1 MKKIFIFIFIIATHN
16 IIIANNND
24 TIAIKE
30 HFSKWNYLLSLSNN
44 NPAFMRIAYTTPI
57 TVLGINCI
65 DVNANKACQLEKGN
79 SKTLLKA
86 YVTSYLHLN
95 KNSTVWGDAAYQ
107 VGKKRNIRFNSTSDY
122 DLLYPYVM
130 ADTIGGNM
138 ENEQYTFGGGYAG
151 KYNKWNIGAA
161 IKFRAEHEYRTIDP
175 RPRGI
180 ATDLSVNIGVSYYL
194 NNYCIGTGLGGR
206 VYKQTNDVEF
216 YNPLGVIPVYHLTGL
231 GSNYVRF
238 AGAIRSSY
246 YKGSG
251 FSTNIHIVP
260 QNKNGIYIDAQYSYM
275 PYQNILTELNALP
288 ITRLNVHKTE
298 IETGWKQKTKSQWA
312 VFAGIAMEQRIGIEH
327 IAGSSSSTE
336 YKSLISLSMFHSK
349 WTNTYISGAWSMD
362 SKRQLL
368 LMSRVGLT
376 YEQQRYIDLKREM
389 TIANNYFNIGSQWTK
404 STTDN
409 RWIHILN
416 CELTYSNNYYKKII
430 MPYAIMGKKI
440 TQLVN
445 DTYAAKAS
453 NSLNVHTGYKVFY
466 NPKKFNGKSI
476 FFNLD
481 LRYLITNII
490 KQIVIT
496 TNIGCS
502 F

>member
-1 MKKIFIFIFIIATHN
+1 
-16 IIIANNND
+16 
-24 TIAIKE
+24 
-30 HFSKWNYLLSLSNN
+30 
-44 NPAFMRIAYTTPI
+44 
-57 TVLGINCI
+57 
-65 DVNANKACQLEKGN
+65 
-79 SKTLLKA
+79 
-86 YVTSYLHLN
+86 
-95 KNSTVWGDAAYQ
+95 
-107 VGKKRNIRFNSTSDY
+107 
-122 DLLYPYVM
+122 
-130 ADTIGGNM
+130 
-138 ENEQYTFGGGYAG
+138 
-151 KYNKWNIGAA
+151 
-161 IKFRAEHEYRTIDP
+161 
-175 RPRGI
+175 
-180 ATDLSVNIGVSYYL
+180 
-194 NNYCIGTGLGGR
+194 
-206 VYKQTNDVEF
+206 
-216 YNPLGVIPVYHLTGL
+216 
-231 GSNYVRF
+231 
-238 AGAIRSSY
+238 
-246 YKGSG
+246 
-251 FSTNIHIVP
+251 
-260 QNKNGIYIDAQYSYM
+260 M